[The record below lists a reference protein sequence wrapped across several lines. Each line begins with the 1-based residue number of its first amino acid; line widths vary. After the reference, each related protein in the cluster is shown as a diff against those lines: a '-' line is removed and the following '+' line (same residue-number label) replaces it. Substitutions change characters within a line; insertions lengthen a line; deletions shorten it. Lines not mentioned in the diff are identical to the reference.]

1 MNKFQ
6 STGKFR
12 TKVLITV
19 TTVYQTKLNNDFS
32 VELAEMVVEAE
43 IFPSVLTCLKVSLT
57 RNAILVTNLQLRTT
71 IPK

>member
-1 MNKFQ
+1 M
-6 STGKFR
+6 
-12 TKVLITV
+12 LITV
-19 TTVYQTKLNNDFS
+19 TTVYQMKLNNDFS

-57 RNAILVTNLQLRTT
+57 GNGIFVTTLQLRTT